1 MTITSSLL
9 AGRAALTN
17 VNKLLT
23 ELRLINNYSS
33 YLSQGSMSVI
43 EIRSGPHISHDI
55 EGVGT
60 FYPMQNL
67 YPWGFSPRKETEI
80 TIVVIIA
87 MRITKWSRQSLLKP
101 KLGNHVSDTRVNQ
114 SISHVG
120 PSASILH

>member
-9 AGRAALTN
+9 AGKAALTN

-67 YPWGFSPRKETEI
+67 YPWGFSPRKEPEI
-80 TIVVIIA
+80 TIVDSRDNSHANYKVVSS
-87 MRITKWSRQSLLKP
+87 ITSQ
-101 KLGNHVSDTRVNQ
+101 T
-114 SISHVG
+114 
-120 PSASILH
+120 